1 MLRSLT
7 VILRF
12 SLCDWSAADAVMA
25 TSSQEIDPAPPADRP
40 PQPADGCRRPSDAS
54 SPAGP
59 LASELNVF

>member
-40 PQPADGCRRPSDAS
+40 AATRGRLPSAEQCII
-54 SPAGP
+54 ARW
-59 LASELNVF
+59 AARQ